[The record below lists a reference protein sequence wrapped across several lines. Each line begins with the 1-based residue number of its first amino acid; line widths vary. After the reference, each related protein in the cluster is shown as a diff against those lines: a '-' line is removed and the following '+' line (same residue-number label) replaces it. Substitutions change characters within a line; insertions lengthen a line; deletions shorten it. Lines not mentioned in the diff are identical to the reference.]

1 MTKTQ
6 LEKFQEFTTTN
17 HTAARNPEEKEESY
31 FQSYYIIIFKTPS
44 FQEKNYKACRK
55 TRKYVLFMGK
65 IKPLEIISE
74 AQTWNLLDKAFK
86 LTVLN
91 MLKVVT
97 ETQGKN

>member
-1 MTKTQ
+1 
-6 LEKFQEFTTTN
+6 
-17 HTAARNPEEKEESY
+17 
-31 FQSYYIIIFKTPS
+31 
-44 FQEKNYKACRK
+44 
-55 TRKYVLFMGK
+55 MGK